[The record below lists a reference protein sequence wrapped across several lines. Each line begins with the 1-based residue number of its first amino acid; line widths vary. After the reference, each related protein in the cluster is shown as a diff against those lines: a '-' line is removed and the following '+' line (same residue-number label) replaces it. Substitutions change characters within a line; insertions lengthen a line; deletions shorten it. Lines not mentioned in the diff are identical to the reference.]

1 MKYVTIHR
9 IRLSTMQKIINVIA
23 LSSGIV
29 SLAGIGSGVYVY
41 VNRASIIDGV
51 KSQVMESVLGG
62 SGLPGGLGGGA
73 LPIGTPDLQPPVDSA
88 GGFGLPVPS
97 SPL

>member
-1 MKYVTIHR
+1 
-9 IRLSTMQKIINVIA
+9 MQKIINVFA
-23 LSSGIV
+23 LASFAVSGAVVGSGI
-29 SLAGIGSGVYVY
+29 YVY

-51 KSQVMESVLGG
+51 KSQIMDSVLGG
-62 SGLPGGLGGGA
+62 SGLPAGLGEGE
-73 LPIGTPDLQPPVDSA
+73 LPIGASDLTPPVDSA

>member
-1 MKYVTIHR
+1 
-9 IRLSTMQKIINVIA
+9 MQKIVNVLA
-23 LSSGIV
+23 LASFAVSGAV
-29 SLAGIGSGVYVY
+29 VGSGVYVY
-41 VNRASIIDGV
+41 LNRASIIDGV
-51 KSQVMESVLGG
+51 KSQIMDSVLGG
-62 SGLPGGLGGGA
+62 SGLPGGLGEGA

>member
-1 MKYVTIHR
+1 
-9 IRLSTMQKIINVIA
+9 MQKIINVLA
-23 LSSGIV
+23 LASFAVSGAV
-29 SLAGIGSGVYVY
+29 VGSGVYVY
-41 VNRASIIDGV
+41 LNRASIIDGV
-51 KSQVMESVLGG
+51 KSQIMDSVLGG
-62 SGLPGGLGGGA
+62 SGLPGGLGEGA

>member
-1 MKYVTIHR
+1 
-9 IRLSTMQKIINVIA
+9 MQKIVNVLAIA
-23 LSSGIV
+23 STLVSAAVVGTGI
-29 SLAGIGSGVYVY
+29 YVY

-51 KSQVMESVLGG
+51 KSEVMGSVLGG
-62 SGLPGGLGGGA
+62 SGLPDGLGEGE
-73 LPIGTPDLQPPVDSA
+73 LPIGTPDLVPPVDSA